1 MSARREEL
9 TSRAVSVRFGSECD
23 VLAKK
28 GGEVALVG
36 TPDLR
41 PDLDERHVSLSQQPL
56 GLLHPARD
64 HVLVG
69 R

>member
-9 TSRAVSVRFGSECD
+9 TSRAVSVRFGGECE

-36 TPDLR
+36 TPDLS
-41 PDLDERHVSLSQQPL
+41 PDLDQRHVGLSQQPL

>member
-41 PDLDERHVSLSQQPL
+41 PDLD
-56 GLLHPARD
+56 
-64 HVLVG
+64 
-69 R
+69 

>member
-36 TPDLR
+36 TPDLS
-41 PDLDERHVSLSQQPL
+41 PDLDQRLVGLCQQSL

-64 HVLVG
+64 HILVG